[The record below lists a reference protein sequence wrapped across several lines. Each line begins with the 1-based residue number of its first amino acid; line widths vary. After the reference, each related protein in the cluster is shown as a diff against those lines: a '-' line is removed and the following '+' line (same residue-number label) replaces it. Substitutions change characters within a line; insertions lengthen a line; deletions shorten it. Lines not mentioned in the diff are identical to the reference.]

1 VPCTAFVS
9 RLLKVQ
15 YRLVDWMAQSEK
27 ESCWQNQLKE
37 YFEVVDEHGN
47 NVKLKCKQCLPAN
60 KILSA
65 AKCTP
70 ANLFKHVEVSIFG
83 SSL

>member
-1 VPCTAFVS
+1 MANF
-9 RLLKVQ
+9 LKVGILQ
-15 YRLVDWMAQSEK
+15 HSP
-27 ESCWQNQLKE
+27 LKE
-37 YFEVVDEHGN
+37 YFEVVDENGKN
-47 NVKLKCKQCLPAN
+47 IKLKCKHCLPAN